1 MTDANLAGSQRQK
14 EAKLPR
20 RDWVLLPLLSL
31 LTMLVLLA
39 SSEGVARVVW
49 PERQKDACLVTDPVI
64 GWRFRPNCKSVTK
77 TAEGPWVH
85 NFYNECGYRTRESC
99 GPKPA
104 GTIRVAVLGS
114 SYSYGYM
121 TPYDSAYTT
130 LAGESLTTQCKR
142 HVEFQNLGVV
152 AMPLEDV
159 YRRTQEALALKPDI
173 LLLSIDP
180 YDVETFVTFAP
191 AASEADSAPSAK
203 SREAQGVSWIKLYV
217 INPLKSVRSIKML
230 QHFMYRAPST
240 YVDLYLLYGD
250 PADYLR
256 PPFTSAWQRRLAN
269 VDALLQD
276 MSKQAHEASVPM
288 FILIGPWVAQGALM
302 NVPHRHGVDPGAFE
316 AAVAQIAAKDGM
328 TVVNPLPE
336 FAGQPHIM
344 SLFYAVDG
352 HPSPQGQ
359 RLVADA
365 LDKRLLSSGV
375 PAFAGCSIN

>member
-1 MTDANLAGSQRQK
+1 MTDPNTGGFQHQK

-20 RDWVLLPLLSL
+20 RDWVVLPLLSL
-31 LTMLVLLA
+31 LTVFVIFA
-39 SSEGVARVVW
+39 SCEGVARVVW
-49 PERQKDACLVTDPVI
+49 PEQGEDACLVSDKVI
-64 GWRFRPNCKSVTK
+64 GSRFLPNCKSATK

-99 GPKPA
+99 GPKPP
-104 GTIRVAVLGS
+104 GTIRVAVIGS

-121 TPYDSAYTT
+121 TPFDSAYTT
-130 LAGESLTTQCKR
+130 LAGESLTSQCKR

-159 YRRTQEALALKPDI
+159 YSRMHEALALKPDV

-180 YDVETFVTFAP
+180 FDVEEFVTFSP
-191 AASEADSAPSAK
+191 AASEADSAPRAK
-203 SREAQGVSWIKLYV
+203 NQGVSWIKLHV
-217 INPLKSVRSIKML
+217 IQPLKSSRSIKML
-230 QHFMYRAPST
+230 QHFMYRTPST
-240 YVDLYLLYGD
+240 YVNLYLLYGD

-256 PPFTSAWQRRLAN
+256 TPFTPAWQQRLAN
-269 VDALLQD
+269 LDALLQD

-288 FILIGPWVAQGALM
+288 FILVGPSVAQGALM
-302 NVPHRHGVDPGAFE
+302 SVPHRHGVDPGAFE
-316 AAVAQIAAKDGM
+316 AAVAQIAAKDGI

-336 FAGQPHIM
+336 FAGQPHTM

-352 HPSPQGQ
+352 HTSPQGQ